1 VRLYGDGYRRSHP
14 LPASGVRAMGAIE
27 RCRTAALGGH
37 LERCS
42 ACGFERPAYD
52 SCRNRHCPKCQSVAK
67 AKWLEA
73 RKAELLPVPY
83 FHAVFTLPHELN
95 AVVLANL
102 RPLIDLLF
110 HTASQT
116 LLAFGRTE
124 LGGTLGFLCVLHTW
138 DQLLRSHF
146 HLHCLIPGGALSSD
160 RSAWIPSR
168 PKFLFR
174 VEPLARVFRG
184 KFLEGLKTLAA
195 KGELAR
201 ASLATP
207 EGFSRLL
214 DTLYGKDW
222 IVYSKPPF
230 SGPETVLDYL
240 ARYTHRVAISNHRIR
255 EVGEGEVA
263 FSYRD
268 RAHGDVVRTARLS
281 AEEFLRR
288 FLLHVLPDRL
298 QRIRPY
304 GFLANCAKKEALARC
319 RAVLAAAPAPEPSV
333 PASPEE
339 AILTLTGIHI
349 HRCPA
354 CGSPTLVRVAILA
367 PIRSFAGSSTPIRAP
382 PRGRKGR

>member
-1 VRLYGDGYRRSHP
+1 
-14 LPASGVRAMGAIE
+14 MGAIE

-174 VEPLARVFRG
+174 VEPLAQRFRRT
-184 KFLEGLKTLAA
+184 FLDGLKRLSGEGTLLFSGATA
-195 KGELAR
+195 PLGTPKGCQ
-201 ASLATP
+201 S
-207 EGFSRLL
+207 LL
-214 DTLYGKDW
+214 DTLYAKDW
-222 IVYSKPPF
+222 VVYVKPPF

-240 ARYTHRVAISNHRIR
+240 ARYTHRVAISNHRILD
-255 EVGEGEVA
+255 VGDAHVC
-263 FSYRD
+263 FTYRD

-298 QRIRPY
+298 QRIRHY
-304 GFLANCAKKEALARC
+304 GFLANRGKKEALARC
-319 RAVLAAAPAPEPSV
+319 RAVLAVAPAPEPAA

-367 PIRSFAGSSTPIRAP
+367 PIRSFVGSSTPIRAP
-382 PRGRKGR
+382 PRGRKGH